1 MSQTSCCQRLKFCC
15 SRQLGWMF
23 VCCPQFSPGALPHGA
38 AGCDGLG
45 LDGHLAVSVQL
56 DLCGG
61 HLRPHLHPQML
72 ERVREGILR
81 NGVSV
86 ILVVVFFLTGLS
98 LSVFTSPCL
107 TSVWSIFPEVRLN
120 GQYMSSKCPKNFFM
134 LPACSFLCHQKVKV
148 NVTWHILMWFV
159 SRGTRSLEARRRRKW
174 WSTGWEAWSWCCS
187 SASCG
192 SRCSS
197 CLSSSLWLESW
208 TAHWMFPSRSRWLAF
223 RCVCRV
229 FYQHAWAE
237 SSPPVGPQTCEEMR

>member
-1 MSQTSCCQRLKFCC
+1 MSQTSCCQCLKFCC

-45 LDGHLAVSVQL
+45 LDRHLAVSVQL

-81 NGVSV
+81 NAVSV

-120 GQYMSSKCPKNFFM
+120 GQYMSSKCPKMSLCYLLVHFSVTKRWRWTWLDTFWCD
-134 LPACSFLCHQKVKV
+134 LWAEVPAASRPEEEESGEVRDGRHDRGAAHLHRVV
-148 NVTWHILMWFV
+148 PAALHV
-159 SRGTRSLEARRRRKW
+159 SRQVCG
-174 WSTGWEAWSWCCS
+174 WSREPPAGCFLRDHAGWLSGA
-187 SASCG
+187 SA
-192 SRCSS
+192 
-197 CLSSSLWLESW
+197 
-208 TAHWMFPSRSRWLAF
+208 AF
-223 RCVCRV
+223 FINTPEPNQVL
-229 FYQHAWAE
+229 Q
-237 SSPPVGPQTCEEMR
+237 